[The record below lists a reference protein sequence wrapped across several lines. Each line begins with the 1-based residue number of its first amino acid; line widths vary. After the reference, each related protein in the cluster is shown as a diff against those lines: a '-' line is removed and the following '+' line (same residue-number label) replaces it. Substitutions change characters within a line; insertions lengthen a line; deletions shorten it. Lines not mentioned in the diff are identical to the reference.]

1 MPREQPRYIHI
12 YILDMLYI
20 YTLYK
25 TKKNKRIHIRIYGY
39 AHIIQHAHIYMYKY
53 IRIHMLIHSIYIYMY
68 TYTAKLLPQQ
78 EMYKRKALEADA
90 AHGPRQ
96 EHEGSRRPSD
106 LTHDV
111 VILFVG
117 ILPLLGSRGVQT
129 RPRSTEMKATQPFAE
144 INIVLT

>member
-1 MPREQPRYIHI
+1 MHILYNMHI
-12 YILDMLYI
+12 YTCTHTYASICLYI
-20 YTLYK
+20 AYT
-25 TKKNKRIHIRIYGY
+25 
-39 AHIIQHAHIYMYKY
+39 Y
-53 IRIHMLIHSIYIYMY
+53 IY

-78 EMYKRKALEADA
+78 EMYKSKALEADA

-96 EHEGSRRPSD
+96 EYEGSRRPSD